1 MDFQLGFN
9 IAVGLL
15 AFLGGWVM
23 NNLRDSLKSLH
34 AADAA
39 LTSKVQ
45 SIEVLVAGTYV
56 KRDEL
61 DKLGQAIFA
70 KLDRIEG
77 KLDGKADK

>member
-39 LTSKVQ
+39 TVLADRRICALILKQ
-45 SIEVLVAGTYV
+45 QAGMLMEVMPN
-56 KRDEL
+56 
-61 DKLGQAIFA
+61 I
-70 KLDRIEG
+70 
-77 KLDGKADK
+77 